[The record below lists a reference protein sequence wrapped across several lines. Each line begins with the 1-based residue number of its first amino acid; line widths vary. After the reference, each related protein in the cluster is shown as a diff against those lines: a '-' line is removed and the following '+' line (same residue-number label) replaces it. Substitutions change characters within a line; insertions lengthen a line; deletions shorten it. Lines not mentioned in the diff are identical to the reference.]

1 MMDQAVVW
9 NAEDDG
15 TPVRTSFRDGV
26 GTIELSRPAVLNS
39 VSRRMLS
46 EIRDAIATFER
57 DGARAVLI
65 TASGK
70 NFCTGAA
77 LDEVEAVRG
86 DEEKLRDFLAL
97 GHSVLD
103 RLEASPL
110 PVIAAVQGLCLAG
123 GIELV
128 LACDVVFAAEDA
140 RFGDQ
145 HAAFG
150 LIPGW
155 GGSQRLTR
163 TVGLRRGIDMMY
175 SARWID
181 APTAMQWGLV
191 NHVVPAARLR
201 EDALAYAQQL
211 ATRSRT
217 GLAAI
222 KRLSRHA
229 ANAGQC
235 LSDGLR
241 LERQEATRVLTDI
254 DISEGLAAFRERRV
268 PNFAR

>member
-1 MMDQAVVW
+1 MDQAAVK
-9 NAEDDG
+9 NMQDDDA
-15 TPVRTSFRDGV
+15 PVRATLRDGV
-26 GTIELSRPAVLNS
+26 GTIELSRPAVFNCLS
-39 VSRRMLS
+39 QRMLS
-46 EIRDAIATFER
+46 EIGTAIATFER

-65 TASGK
+65 VASGK

-86 DEEKLRDFLAL
+86 SEAGLRDFLAL

-110 PVIAAVQGLCLAG
+110 PVIASVQGLCLAG
-123 GIELV
+123 GIELA

-163 TVGLRRGIDMMY
+163 IVGLRRALDLMY
-175 SARWID
+175 SARWLD
-181 APTAMQWGLV
+181 AATAMQWGLV
-191 NHVVPAARLR
+191 NYLAPSARLR
-201 EDALAYAQQL
+201 DDALTYVRLL
-211 ATRSRT
+211 ATRSRD

-222 KRLSRHA
+222 KRLGRHA
-229 ANAGQC
+229 ADDGQS
-235 LSDGLR
+235 LSDGLL
-241 LERQEATRVLTDI
+241 LEQQEAMCVLTGSDI
-254 DISEGLAAFRERRV
+254 NEGLAAFRERRV

>member
-1 MMDQAVVW
+1 MDKAVVR

-15 TPVRTSFRDGV
+15 TPVRISFRDGV
-26 GTIELSRPAVLNS
+26 ATIELSRPAVFNCLS
-39 VSRRMLS
+39 QRMLS
-46 EIRDAIATFER
+46 EIRDAVATFDR

-65 TASGK
+65 AASGK

-86 DEEKLRDFLAL
+86 GEEELRAFLAL

-163 TVGLRRGIDMMY
+163 TLGLRRAIDLMY

-201 EDALAYAQQL
+201 EDALAYARQL
-211 ATRSRT
+211 ATRSRA

-222 KRLSRHA
+222 KRLGRHA
-229 ANAGQC
+229 ADADQS
-235 LSDGLR
+235 LPDGLR
-241 LERQEATRVLTDI
+241 LEQQEAMRVLTGI

-268 PNFAR
+268 PNFAG

>member
-1 MMDQAVVW
+1 MDQAAVTNMQDD
-9 NAEDDG
+9 NA
-15 TPVRTSFRDGV
+15 PVRVTLRDGV
-26 GTIELSRPAVLNS
+26 GTIELSRPAVFNCLS
-39 VSRRMLS
+39 QRMLS
-46 EIRDAIATFER
+46 EIGAAIATFER

-65 TASGK
+65 VASGK

-77 LDEVEAVRG
+77 LDEVEVVRG
-86 DEEKLRDFLAL
+86 GEAELRDFLGL
-97 GHSVLD
+97 GHSVLN
-103 RLEASPL
+103 RLEVSSL

-123 GIELV
+123 GIELA

-155 GGSQRLTR
+155 GGSQRLTKV
-163 TVGLRRGIDMMY
+163 VGLRRALDLMY
-175 SARWID
+175 SARWLD
-181 APTAMQWGLV
+181 AATAMQWGLV
-191 NHVVPAARLR
+191 NYLAPSPRLR
-201 EDALAYAQQL
+201 DDALTYVRL
-211 ATRSRT
+211 LTTRSRD

-222 KRLSRHA
+222 KRLGRHA
-229 ANAGQC
+229 ADGGQS

-241 LERQEATRVLTDI
+241 LEQQQAMRVLTGTDI
-254 DISEGLAAFRERRV
+254 NEGLAAFRERRV

>member
-1 MMDQAVVW
+1 MDQAVVTTLQDVD
-9 NAEDDG
+9 A
-15 TPVRTSFRDGV
+15 PVRTTLRDGV
-26 GTIELSRPAVLNS
+26 GTIELSRPAVFHCLS
-39 VSRRMLS
+39 QRMLS
-46 EIRDAIATFER
+46 EIGAAITTFER

-65 TASGK
+65 VAEGK

-86 DEEKLRDFLAL
+86 GEAELRDYLAL

-103 RLEASPL
+103 RIEASPL

-123 GIELV
+123 GIELA

-163 TVGLRRGIDMMY
+163 AIGLRRALDLMY
-175 SARWID
+175 SARWLD
-181 APTAMQWGLV
+181 ASTALQWGLV
-191 NHVVPAARLR
+191 NYLAPPARLR
-201 EDALAYAQQL
+201 DDALAYAGLL
-211 ATRSRT
+211 ATRSRD

-222 KRLSRHA
+222 KRLGRHA
-229 ANAGQC
+229 ADDGQS
-235 LSDGLR
+235 LPDGLR
-241 LERQEATRVLTDI
+241 REQQEAMRVLTGVDI
-254 DISEGLAAFRERRV
+254 NEGLAAFRERRV

>member
-1 MMDQAVVW
+1 MMDQAVVRSV
-9 NAEDDG
+9 EDGG
-15 TPVRTSFRDGV
+15 TTVRTSFRDGV
-26 GTIELSRPAVLNS
+26 GTIGLSRPAVFNS

-65 TASGK
+65 AASGK

-77 LDEVEAVRG
+77 LDEVEVVRG
-86 DEEKLRDFLAL
+86 DEEELRDFLAL
-97 GHSVLD
+97 GHSVLA

-110 PVIAAVQGLCLAG
+110 PVVAAVQGLCLAG

-128 LACDVVFAAEDA
+128 LACDVLFAAEDA

-145 HAAFG
+145 HVAFG

-163 TVGLRRGIDMMY
+163 TLGLRRALDLMY

-201 EDALAYAQQL
+201 EDALAYAGQL
-211 ATRSRT
+211 ASRSRT

-222 KRLSRHA
+222 KRLARHA
-229 ANAGQC
+229 ADADQS

-241 LERQEATRVLTDI
+241 LEQQEAVHVLI
-254 DISEGLAAFRERRV
+254 CIEVSEGLAAFRERRA
-268 PNFAR
+268 PNFAG

>member
-1 MMDQAVVW
+1 MDQAVAR
-9 NAEDDG
+9 NMQDDG
-15 TPVRTSFRDGV
+15 TSIRATLRDGV
-26 GTIELSRPAVLNS
+26 GMIELSRPAVFNCL
-39 VSRRMLS
+39 SRRMLS
-46 EIRDAIATFER
+46 EISDTVAAFER

-65 TASGK
+65 AANGK

-77 LDEVEAVRG
+77 LDEVEAVRA
-86 DEEKLRDFLAL
+86 DEEELREFLAL

-110 PVIAAVQGLCLAG
+110 PVIAAVHGLCLAG

-163 TVGLRRGIDMMY
+163 TLGLRRAIDLMY
-175 SARWID
+175 SARWVD

-191 NHVVPAARLR
+191 NHVVAAARLQ
-201 EDALAYAQQL
+201 EDALACARQL

-229 ANAGQC
+229 ADEGQA

-241 LERQEATRVLTDI
+241 MEQQEAMRILTGF
-254 DISEGLAAFRERRV
+254 DISEGLAAFRERRL
-268 PNFAR
+268 PTFAR

>member
-1 MMDQAVVW
+1 MDQSAVT
-9 NAEDDG
+9 AMQDDDAPARI
-15 TPVRTSFRDGV
+15 TLRDGV
-26 GTIELSRPAVLNS
+26 GLIELSRPAVFNCLS
-39 VSRRMLS
+39 QRMLS
-46 EIRDAIATFER
+46 EIGAAVATFER
-57 DGARAVLI
+57 DGARAILI
-65 TASGK
+65 VAAGK

-77 LDEVEAVRG
+77 LGEVEAARVG
-86 DEEKLRDFLAL
+86 EADLRDFLAL
-97 GHSVLD
+97 GHSVFS
-103 RLEASPL
+103 RIEESPL

-123 GIELV
+123 GIELA

-163 TVGLRRGIDMMY
+163 AVGLRRALDLMY
-175 SARWID
+175 SARWLD

-191 NHVVPAARLR
+191 NYLAPPTRLLD
-201 EDALAYAQQL
+201 DALAYARLL
-211 ATRSRT
+211 ATRSPD

-222 KRLSRHA
+222 KRLGRHA
-229 ANAGQC
+229 ADDGQS
-235 LSDGLR
+235 LPDGLR
-241 LERQEATRVLTDI
+241 REQQEAIRVLTGI
-254 DISEGLAAFRERRV
+254 DVNEGLAAFSERRV

>member
-1 MMDQAVVW
+1 MDQATMHDLGDV
-9 NAEDDG
+9 NA
-15 TPVRTSFRDGV
+15 PVRTTLQNGV
-26 GTIELSRPAVLNS
+26 GTIELSRPAVFNCLS
-39 VSRRMLS
+39 QQMLTDIG
-46 EIRDAIATFER
+46 EAVAALER
-57 DGARAVLI
+57 DGARVVLVA
-65 TASGK
+65 ASGK

-77 LDEVEAVRG
+77 LDEAEAVRG
-86 DEEKLRDFLAL
+86 HEGNLREFLAL
-97 GHSVLD
+97 GHSVLN
-103 RLEASPL
+103 RIEASSL

-123 GIELV
+123 GIELA

-163 TVGLRRGIDMMY
+163 TIGLRRALDLMY

-191 NHVVPAARLR
+191 NHLAPAARLR
-201 EDALAYAQQL
+201 NDALAYGRLL
-211 ATRSRT
+211 ATRSRA

-222 KRLSRHA
+222 KRLGRHA
-229 ANAGQC
+229 ADEGQS
-235 LSDGLR
+235 LSDGLH
-241 LERQEATRVLTDI
+241 LEQQEAMRVLTGI
-254 DISEGLAAFRERRV
+254 DINEGLAAFRERRV

>member
-1 MMDQAVVW
+1 MDQAAVS
-9 NAEDDG
+9 NMQDDDA
-15 TPVRTSFRDGV
+15 PVRATLRDGV
-26 GTIELSRPAVLNS
+26 GTIELSRPAVFNCLS
-39 VSRRMLS
+39 QRMLS
-46 EIRDAIATFER
+46 EIGAAIATFER

-65 TASGK
+65 VASGK
-70 NFCTGAA
+70 DFCTGAA
-77 LDEVEAVRG
+77 LDEVEVVRG
-86 DEEKLRDFLAL
+86 GEAELRDFLAL

-103 RLEASPL
+103 RLEASSL

-123 GIELV
+123 GIELA

-150 LIPGW
+150 LILGW

-163 TVGLRRGIDMMY
+163 IVGLRRALDLMY
-175 SARWID
+175 SARWLD
-181 APTAMQWGLV
+181 AATAMQFGLV
-191 NHVVPAARLR
+191 NYLALSARLR
-201 EDALAYAQQL
+201 DDALTYVRLL
-211 ATRSRT
+211 ATRSRD

-222 KRLSRHA
+222 KRLGRHA
-229 ANAGQC
+229 ADNGQS

-241 LERQEATRVLTDI
+241 LEQQEAMRVLTGTDI
-254 DISEGLAAFRERRV
+254 NEGLAAFRERRV

>member
-1 MMDQAVVW
+1 MNRAAMQDVQ
-9 NAEDDG
+9 DDDAL
-15 TPVRTSFRDGV
+15 VRASLCEGV
-26 GTIELSRPAVLNS
+26 GTIELSRPAVFNCL
-39 VSRRMLS
+39 SRRMLGDIA
-46 EIRDAIATFER
+46 EAIASLER
-57 DGARAVLI
+57 DGARAALI
-65 TASGK
+65 VAGGK

-77 LDEVEAVRG
+77 LDEVEAVRNV
-86 DEEKLRDFLAL
+86 EAELRDFLAL

-103 RLEASPL
+103 RIEASPL
-110 PVIAAVQGLCLAG
+110 PVVAAVQGLCLAG

-163 TVGLRRGIDMMY
+163 AIGLRRALDLMY

-191 NHVVPAARLR
+191 NHVAPALRLR
-201 EDALAYAQQL
+201 DEALAYARLL
-211 ATRSRT
+211 ATRSGA

-222 KRLSRHA
+222 KRLGRHA
-229 ANAGQC
+229 AEGQA
-235 LSDGLR
+235 LADGLR
-241 LERQEATRVLTDI
+241 REQQEALRVLTGI
-254 DISEGLAAFRERRV
+254 DINEGLAAFRERRV

>member
-1 MMDQAVVW
+1 MDQATVQRMH
-9 NAEDDG
+9 DDEAPVG
-15 TPVRTSFRDGV
+15 TTLRDGV
-26 GTIELSRPAVLNS
+26 GMIELSRPAVFNCL
-39 VSRRMLS
+39 SRRMLS
-46 EIRDAIATFER
+46 DIGEAIAAFER
-57 DGARAVLI
+57 EDARAVLI
-65 TASGK
+65 VASGR

-86 DEEKLRDFLAL
+86 REGELRDFLAL
-97 GHSVLD
+97 GHAVLG
-103 RLEASPL
+103 RIEASPL

-163 TVGLRRGIDMMY
+163 TIGLRRALDLIY

-181 APTAMQWGLV
+181 TSTAMQWGLA
-191 NHVVPAARLR
+191 NHVAPAARLR
-201 EDALAYAQQL
+201 EDALAYARL
-211 ATRSRT
+211 LTTRSRA

-222 KRLSRHA
+222 KRLARHA
-229 ANAGQC
+229 ANDGRD
-235 LSDGLR
+235 LSHGLR
-241 LERQEATRVLTDI
+241 LEQQEAMRVLTGQDI
-254 DISEGLAAFRERRV
+254 DEGLAAFHERRM

>member
-1 MMDQAVVW
+1 MDQAVW
-9 NAEDDG
+9 NMQDG
-15 TPVRTSFRDGV
+15 GAPVRTMLQDGV
-26 GTIELSRPAVLNS
+26 GTIELSRPDVFNCL
-39 VSRRMLS
+39 SRQMLS
-46 EIRDAIATFER
+46 EIGDAIAKFER
-57 DGARAVLI
+57 DGACAVLVA
-65 TASGK
+65 ASGK

-86 DEEKLRDFLAL
+86 DAAELCDFLAL

-103 RLEASPL
+103 LIEASPL

-163 TVGLRRGIDMMY
+163 TIGLRRALDLMY

-191 NHVVPAARLR
+191 NHLASAARLR
-201 EDALAYAQQL
+201 DDALAYTRQL
-211 ATRSRT
+211 AARSRT

-222 KRLSRHA
+222 KRLGRHA
-229 ANAGQC
+229 GDAGQS

-241 LERQEATRVLTDI
+241 LEREEAMHILTGI